1 MPRSGRWRDGRFW
14 PEIRRRA
21 WQIAERLQAE
31 DFLRSH
37 TENPTPPT
45 RQELRE
51 GGYWRR
57 GKLQALREWNE
68 AHRGK
73 RPEKTPTYEE
83 WRATQ

>member
-1 MPRSGRWRDGRFW
+1 MPRRTESRFW
-14 PEIRRRA
+14 PQIRLRA
-21 WQIAERLQAE
+21 WQIAEQLHAE

-57 GKLQALREWNE
+57 GKLKALREWNE
-68 AHRGK
+68 AHRGE

-83 WRATQ
+83 WRTTQ

>member
-1 MPRSGRWRDGRFW
+1 MPRRSGRFW
-14 PEIRRRA
+14 PEVRARA
-21 WQIAERLQAE
+21 WEIAERLHAE

-57 GKLQALREWNE
+57 GKLKALLEWNM
-68 AHRGK
+68 AHRGE
-73 RPEKTPTYEE
+73 RPEKPPTYEE
-83 WRATQ
+83 WRAMQ